1 MFLRILNEITAECNG
16 NWTRLDICLDKV
28 TADNRNFPAKPAKPI
43 SLGRKNMKD
52 HYFFGN
58 LDTSFINLD
67 ALVRYLRRQSFVG
80 AIQVEFAGYMAKI
93 VMADNGKLHVRE
105 YNQITEELTTGEKA
119 YYRILERSKEPG
131 GSVNVAEPRRELL
144 NEDILPIVE
153 GLFENETNA
162 AERGSSIDDDPQ
174 GQYLDPET
182 GGDMGL
188 ASESPVN
195 DESEDPSE
203 DESEALSDDEM
214 RANRMAIDHD
224 LLEEVTGELLKTID
238 GALDRAGL
246 DFSAVFEKACS
257 DIAVEYPFLD
267 PDKRM
272 FKYSAGLVYVNHE
285 TDAQLFPRS
294 LGKALA
300 RVFRYLG
307 SHPEFGKVYRFTA
320 QRVQVLLRDRR
331 DQFDRLFLTRQIE
344 RALGV

>member
-1 MFLRILNEITAECNG
+1 MFLRILNEITTECNG

-28 TADNRNFPAKPAKPI
+28 TADNRNLPAKPAKSI
-43 SLGRKNMKD
+43 SLGGKIMKD
-52 HYFFGN
+52 HYFFEN

-153 GLFENETNA
+153 GLFENETNSV
-162 AERGSSIDDDPQ
+162 ERDSSVDEDPQ
-174 GQYLDPET
+174 DENNDPET
-182 GGDMGL
+182 SGDMGL
-188 ASESPVN
+188 ACESPVG
-195 DESEDPSE
+195 
-203 DESEALSDDEM
+203 DESEAPADDELV
-214 RANRMAIDHD
+214 ANRLAVDHD

-257 DIAVEYPFLD
+257 DVAVEYPFLD

-285 TDAQLFPRS
+285 TDARLFPRS

-320 QRVQVLLRDRR
+320 QRVQVLLRDRK